1 MPRTGTVDHYDTYGE
16 SDIMDR
22 AKAECGLSNRLYN
35 LLIEYQERFQTKQP
49 PYSEEEKIGQLNLPL
64 SRLYNELWHLLI
76 EAPAGDR
83 ARRQVEVK
91 EYKRRGRKAA

>member
-1 MPRTGTVDHYDTYGE
+1 MPRTGLADHHGTYADA
-16 SDIMDR
+16 DIMDR

-35 LLIEYQERFQTKQP
+35 LLIEYQERFQTTQP
-49 PYSEEEKIGQLNLPL
+49 PYHPAEKVGQLNLPL

-91 EYKRRGRKAA
+91 GYKRRGRKAA